1 MKFGDIASLGEFA
14 GFLAF
19 IIVMVLVF
27 NHASQFNQV
36 ATTVTTAAKNLSS
49 M

>member
-1 MKFGDIASLGEFA
+1 MKYEDLDSIGKVL

-27 NHASQFNQV
+27 KHSSDFNAV
-36 ATTVTTAAKNLSS
+36 VGTVTTAAKNLSS